1 MSPQLALERL
11 GRGFSRLYAEAR
23 GANGRLADEA
33 RIEGATAL
41 RAVDQD
47 TPEGDIQ
54 AATQRDAWT
63 TQIARLEAIANRN
76 HDQELLLRQL
86 RRNVRNL
93 DAAEAIRHP
102 TPQTLGNVRM
112 GLLGPVGAATG
123 GLSFGPLWL
132 WVSGGFVALAAVLG
146 LQSVRLENAKQDLR
160 DERAEHAATQRA
172 LTDARQIA
180 NRLVEE
186 VRAADAQSQ
195 QSAQTIERDRA
206 RLNAARRREREL
218 LREIQERT
226 ASVGDPPAWSLR
238 DGDGGEGSATP

>member
-1 MSPQLALERL
+1 MTPVLERL
-11 GRGFSRLYAEAR
+11 KRGFVRLYAEAR
-23 GANGRLADEA
+23 GANGRLADEI

-41 RAVDQD
+41 RAVAEDS
-47 TPEGDIQ
+47 PAGDIQ
-54 AATQRDAWT
+54 ASVQRNAWSV
-63 TQIARLEAIANRN
+63 QIGRLEGIQNRSL
-76 HDQELLLRQL
+76 DQELALRQY
-86 RRNVRNL
+86 RRNIAEL

-102 TPQTLGNVRM
+102 TPQNLGNVRM
-112 GLLGPVGAATG
+112 GLLGPVGAAG

-132 WVSGGFVALAAVLG
+132 WVSGGFVALLAVLG
-146 LQSVRLENAKQDLR
+146 LQSVRLENAKNDLR
-160 DERAEHAATQRA
+160 EERAEHAATQRA

-186 VRAADAQSQ
+186 VRTADAQSQ